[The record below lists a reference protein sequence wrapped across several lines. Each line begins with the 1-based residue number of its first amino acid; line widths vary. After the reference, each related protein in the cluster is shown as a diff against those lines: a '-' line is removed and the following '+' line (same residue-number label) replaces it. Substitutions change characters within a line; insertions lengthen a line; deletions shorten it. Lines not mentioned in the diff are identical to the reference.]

1 MMEDIAVIALTIV
14 VLGGGLLVARF
25 VGQRLLA
32 WSARV
37 RDGVEHRGTVY
48 GSDMIVRVSLIGVW
62 AGGALGS
69 LGILPAIVWVAT
81 SDTEARRIAVS
92 IMGVSGVIVALAVL
106 MVIVGMRFFVL
117 EEDRITRV
125 GAFGERSVRFAAIDR
140 FDESAGLPALR
151 IHSDAR
157 TMRVSK
163 TLAGFDDLFNRLT
176 EHVSSPYEAPAQ
188 VGLGEPSTEYSLHET
203 AHFAVSAQ
211 RRRLNTMVLIS
222 TLVFVLVWPWFLVE
236 GEHVVRDSVIFMAMG
251 FGLWL
256 VTVLLVRTETS
267 PSGQPIE
274 LRLARSEIGWRL
286 SRGEWQ
292 TRAPNE
298 LVSASVETTIIYV
311 KSQPGH
317 RYPLRLR
324 FTDGTVLQIDDHR
337 GRHLGSSTQL
347 LGLELRRR
355 YVTTANRV
363 EGDRAHATAQLVEA
377 RAAETNGDVAAAV
390 QAYQR
395 VIAHWPDESHLALHR
410 YCGDLLRAHADSLMG
425 DGREFRKRTAA
436 IRADAVGHYRAHL
449 DTFPYD
455 ADAWQAIAACV
466 GGGYRTDLADESI
479 ASAEQL
485 LMSGRHTPTE
495 YLRPEHGPN

>member
-1 MMEDIAVIALTIV
+1 MIEDVALIALTIV
-14 VLGGGLLVARF
+14 VFGAGLLVARL
-25 VGQRLLA
+25 VGRRLLE

-37 RDGVEHRGTVY
+37 RNGVDHRGTVY
-48 GSDMIVRVSLIGVW
+48 GSDMIVRVALIGVW

-69 LGILPAIVWVAT
+69 LGVLPGIVWLAT
-81 SDTEARRIAVS
+81 GDTEARRIAVA
-92 IMGVSGVIVALAVL
+92 IVGVSGMVVVLAVL

-140 FDESAGLPALR
+140 FDESGGLPALR
-151 IHSDAR
+151 IHSDAK

-163 TLAGFDDLFNRLT
+163 TLAGFDDLFNRIT
-176 EHVSSPYEAPAQ
+176 EHVSAPYVVPEQ
-188 VGLGEPSTEYSLHET
+188 VRPGEPTEYSLQET
-203 AHFAVSAQ
+203 AQFAVSAQ
-211 RRRLNTMVLIS
+211 RRRVNTVVLIS
-222 TLVFVLVWPWFLVE
+222 TLVVVLVWPWFLVE
-236 GEHVVRDSVIFMAMG
+236 GDHVVRDSFIFMAMG
-251 FGLWL
+251 LGLWL

-267 PSGQPIE
+267 PRGQPIE
-274 LRLARSEIGWRL
+274 LRLAPSEIGWRL

-292 TRAPNE
+292 TRRPQE

-355 YVTTANRV
+355 YVTTANRL
-363 EGDRAHATAQLVEA
+363 ESDLANATAQLLEA
-377 RAAETNGDVAAAV
+377 RAAENRGDVLAAV
-390 QAYQR
+390 GAYQR
-395 VIAHWPDESHLALHR
+395 AIAHWPDEAHLALHR
-410 YCGDLLRAHADSLMG
+410 YCGDLLRAHVDSLVG
-425 DGREFRKRTAA
+425 DGREFRKETAA
-436 IRADAVGHYRAHL
+436 IRADALGHYRAHL

-466 GGGYRTDLADESI
+466 GGGSRTDLADESI

-495 YLRPEHGPN
+495 HLRTQHGPN